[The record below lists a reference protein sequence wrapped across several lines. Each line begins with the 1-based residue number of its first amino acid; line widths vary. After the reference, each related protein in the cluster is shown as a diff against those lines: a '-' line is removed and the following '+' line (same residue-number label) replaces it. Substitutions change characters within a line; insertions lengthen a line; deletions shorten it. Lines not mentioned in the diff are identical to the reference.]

1 MKAIGYLKS
10 LPIDQSGSLVDIEI
24 ETPEAT
30 GRDLLVKVA
39 AISVNPVD
47 TKVRMRAEG
56 ADGQHKILG
65 WDAVGEVMAV
75 GDQTELFRVGD
86 QVWYAGDITRSG
98 SNAEFQLVDERI
110 VGSKP
115 KSLSNE
121 EAAAMP
127 LTAITAYELLFARL
141 DFIPNQTHQ
150 DAELELELEIES
162 GMPKPSILIMGA
174 AGGVGSILTQLAK
187 QLTTATV
194 IGTASR
200 PESQQWVRD
209 LGADHVINHHKPL
222 VEQLNALGIDSVTH
236 VISLNHTEQ
245 HYDQLVAALA
255 PQGKLALIDDPVNGL
270 DVTALKVKSL
280 SLHWELMFSRSMFN
294 TWDMQKQH
302 DLLNHVSQLIDDGV
316 IKTTLGENYG
326 KINAENLKRAH
337 AHIETNQAVGKV
349 VLEGFES

>member
-1 MKAIGYLKS
+1 MKAIGYMKS
-10 LPIDQSGSLVDIEI
+10 LPIEQADSLIDIEI
-24 ETPEAT
+24 PTPEAA
-30 GRDLLVKVA
+30 GRDILVKVA

-47 TKVRMRAEG
+47 TKIRMRAEAEG
-56 ADGQHKILG
+56 DEHKILG
-65 WDAVGEVMAV
+65 WDAVGEVVAV
-75 GDQTELFRVGD
+75 GDQTELFKVGD

-98 SNAEFQLVDERI
+98 SNAEYQLVDERI
-110 VGSKP
+110 VGAKP

-121 EAAAMP
+121 QAAAMP

-141 DFIPNQTHQ
+141 DFSPNQK
-150 DAELELELEIES
+150 DENALAEKES
-162 GMPKPSILIMGA
+162 GKPKPSILIMGA

-187 QLTTATV
+187 QLTNATV

-209 LGADHVINHHKPL
+209 LGADHVINHHEPL
-222 VEQLNALGIDSVTH
+222 VAQLNDLGIESVTH
-236 VISLNHTEQ
+236 VISLTHTEQ
-245 HYDQLVAALA
+245 HYPQLVEVLA
-255 PQGKLALIDDPVNGL
+255 PQGKLALIDDPENGL

-280 SLHWELMFSRSMFN
+280 SLHWELMFTRSMFS

-302 DLLNHVSQLIDDGV
+302 DLLNHVSQLIDEGV

-326 KINAENLKRAH
+326 TINAENLKRAH

-349 VLEGFES
+349 VLEGF

>member
-10 LPIDQSGSLVDIEI
+10 LAIEQQDSLIDIEI
-24 ETPEAT
+24 PTPEAT
-30 GRDLLVKVA
+30 GRDLLVKVH

-47 TKVRMRAEG
+47 TKVRMRAEPE
-56 ADGQHKILG
+56 DGQHKILG
-65 WDAVGEVMAV
+65 WDAVGEVVAV
-75 GDQTELFRVGD
+75 GDQVELFNIGD

-98 SNAEFQLVDERI
+98 SNAEYQLVDERI

-115 KSLSNE
+115 ASLSNE

-141 DFIPNQTHQ
+141 DFTPNQK
-150 DAELELELEIES
+150 DGEAS
-162 GMPKPSILIMGA
+162 KPKPSILIMGA

-187 QLTTATV
+187 QLTNAII

-200 PESQQWVRD
+200 PESQHWVQD
-209 LGADHVINHHKPL
+209 LGADHVINHHLPL
-222 VEQLNALGIDSVTH
+222 QQQLSDLGIDSVTH
-236 VISLNHTEQ
+236 VISLTHTEQ
-245 HYDQLVAALA
+245 HYPQLVEVLA
-255 PQGKLALIDDPVNGL
+255 PQGKLALIDDPENGL

-280 SLHWELMFSRSMFN
+280 SLHWELMFTRSMFN

-302 DLLNHVSQLIDDGV
+302 DLLNHVSQLIDNGV

-326 KINAENLKRAH
+326 TINADNLKRAH

-349 VLEGFES
+349 VLEGF

>member
-10 LPIDQSGSLVDIEI
+10 LPIEQAESLVDIEI
-24 ETPEAT
+24 ATPEAT

-47 TKVRMRAEG
+47 TKVRMRAEP
-56 ADGQHKILG
+56 ADKNHKILG
-65 WDAVGEVMAV
+65 WDAVGEVVAV
-75 GDQTELFRVGD
+75 GDQTELFKVGD

-141 DFIPNQTHQ
+141 DFTPNQTDQ
-150 DAELELELEIES
+150 DAEA
-162 GMPKPSILIMGA
+162 GKPKPSILIMGA

-187 QLTTATV
+187 QLTNATV

-222 VEQLNALGIDSVTH
+222 VEQLNELGIESVTH

-326 KINAENLKRAH
+326 TINAENLKRAH
-337 AHIETNQAVGKV
+337 AHLETNQAVGKV
-349 VLEGFES
+349 VLEGF